1 MLMGM
6 RRVKYFV
13 ACSLDGF
20 IARTDGGVDWQVF
33 YGVK

>member
-1 MLMGM
+1 MGM

-20 IARTDGGVDWQVF
+20 IARADGGVDWQVF